1 MNETMVD
8 KFMGSYK
15 ENARVG
21 LWKPFL
27 TRFLLSILVVLP
39 SIAQAQIKVDKAG
52 DGWDLKIDSA
62 IVLIKQIDTNYY
74 NVLVE
79 YCQRVE
85 IWNEKFSSNEWKN
98 NSGTI
103 LVSVADIKLN
113 SINNLAAVLVH
124 ESAHLRFR
132 KWNRPISEEDEE
144 GFCYG
149 YELYFLNL
157 IPNVEPWL
165 LDHTFRLSRKK

>member
-1 MNETMVD
+1 MVE
-8 KFMGSYK
+8 KFMDSFK
-15 ENARVG
+15 RNARVG

-27 TRFLLSILVVLP
+27 TRFLLSILVLIPQVT
-39 SIAQAQIKVDKAG
+39 QAQIKVDKAG

-62 IVLIKQIDTNYY
+62 ITLIKQIDTNYY
-74 NVLVE
+74 SVLVKH
-79 YCQRVE
+79 CQRVE
-85 IWNEKFSSNEWKN
+85 IWNEKFSSNEWVN

-103 LVSVADIKLN
+103 LVSVNDIKLN

-132 KWNRPISEEDEE
+132 KWNRVISEEDEE
-144 GFCYG
+144 RFCYG